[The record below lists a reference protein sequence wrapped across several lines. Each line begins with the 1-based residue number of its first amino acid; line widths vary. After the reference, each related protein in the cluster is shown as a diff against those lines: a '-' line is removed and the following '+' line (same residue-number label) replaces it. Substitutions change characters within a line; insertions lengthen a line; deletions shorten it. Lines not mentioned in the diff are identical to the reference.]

1 MYGSHISVLVH
12 CNRVYIKRNIV
23 PNVFFN
29 PIRTMKKNI
38 SQIPYTSKTNDI
50 LT

>member
-12 CNRVYIKRNIV
+12 CNGVYIKCNIV

-29 PIRTMKKNI
+29 PIRTMKKKIITDTLYEQN
-38 SQIPYTSKTNDI
+38 K
-50 LT
+50 

>member
-1 MYGSHISVLVH
+1 MYGNHISVPVH
-12 CNRVYIKRNIV
+12 CNGVYSKCNIV
-23 PNVFFN
+23 PNVLFLN
-29 PIRTMKKNI
+29 ENHEKKI